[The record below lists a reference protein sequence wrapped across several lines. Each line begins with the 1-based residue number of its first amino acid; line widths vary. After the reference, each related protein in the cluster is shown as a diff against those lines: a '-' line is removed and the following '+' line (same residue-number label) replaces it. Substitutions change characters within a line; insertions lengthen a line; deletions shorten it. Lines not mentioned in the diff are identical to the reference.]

1 MTNKIYRFHVD
12 KDCNWF
18 QDGKPITHERIYL
31 YNYQNLSTDDEG
43 DFFIKEGQSKAFVK
57 FEDKPFIVKSVEI
70 QDISNLDLKI
80 QLNDST
86 QEKLVLESLYFEG
99 NIPYCGVKK
108 GKFIARFSRPALF
121 QLSKAIINRDG
132 AFFIG
137 AKRIK

>member
-31 YNYQNLSTDDEG
+31 YNYQNLSTDEEG

-57 FEDKPFIVKSVEI
+57 FEDKPFIVKSIEI
-70 QDISNLDLKI
+70 EDISNLDLKI

-99 NIPYCGVKK
+99 NIPYCGVK
-108 GKFIARFSRPALF
+108 
-121 QLSKAIINRDG
+121 
-132 AFFIG
+132 
-137 AKRIK
+137 

>member
-31 YNYQNLSTDDEG
+31 YNYQNLSTDEEG

-70 QDISNLDLKI
+70 EDISNLDLKI
-80 QLNDST
+80 QL
-86 QEKLVLESLYFEG
+86 KSLYFEG

-121 QLSKAIINRDG
+121 QLSKAMINRDG

-137 AKRIK
+137 EKRIK